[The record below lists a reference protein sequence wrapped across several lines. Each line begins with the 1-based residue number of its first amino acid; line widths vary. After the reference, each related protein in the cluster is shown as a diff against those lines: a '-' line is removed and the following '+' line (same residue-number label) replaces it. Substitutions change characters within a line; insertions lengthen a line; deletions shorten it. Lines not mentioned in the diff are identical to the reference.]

1 MESAAKTDNRFDLL
15 RFVFAGLVMVYH
27 VIALSGLVVEG
38 ALEQIFAQVA
48 ELSIQGFF
56 ILSGALV
63 AGSFERSA
71 GVTEYAMKRVRRLYP
86 AYVVVIL
93 VPALIALSLSGG
105 LSDVARYV
113 GANLLFLNFL
123 EPSLP
128 GLFEGNRFTAVNG
141 ALWTLKI
148 EVMFYACLPALILLM
163 RRFGRGWPV
172 FLTCVYAGG
181 EAWRVLVPG
190 MVEGEMGVVLARQLP
205 GQMAYFACGI
215 GVWKLWHRLP
225 KLSVAMMAA
234 GSIGIVLTLW
244 LPMLDLLRPLASACV
259 IAGLAFAPGWKPAVS
274 KYGDVSYG
282 LYITHFPIIQAL
294 VAAGVFGAL
303 GLRGGVIVAA
313 VLVSVASFALWHMVE
328 KRALRPTSHYRLS

>member
-1 MESAAKTDNRFDLL
+1 MESAAKIDNRFDLL

-27 VIALSGLVVEG
+27 AIALSGLAVEST
-38 ALEQIFAQVA
+38 LELVFAQIA

-71 GVTEYAMKRVRRLYP
+71 GVIDYAMKRVRRLYP

-105 LSDVARYV
+105 LFDIARYV

-128 GLFEGNRFTAVNG
+128 GLFESNRFTAVNG

-148 EVMFYACLPALILLM
+148 EVMFYACLPALIVLM
-163 RRFGRGWPV
+163 RRFGRWWPL
-172 FLTCVYAGG
+172 FLVCVYAGG
-181 EAWRVLVPG
+181 EVWRMGVPAL
-190 MVEGEMGVVLARQLP
+190 VEGEMGAVLARQLP
-205 GQMAYFACGI
+205 GQMACFACGI
-215 GVWKLWHRLP
+215 GVWKFWHMLP
-225 KLSVAMMAA
+225 KFSITMMVAGA
-234 GSIGIVLTLW
+234 IGTALTLW
-244 LPMLDLLRPLASACV
+244 VPILEPLRPAAWACA

-282 LYITHFPIIQAL
+282 LYITHFPIVQAL

-303 GLRGGVIVAA
+303 GLWGGVIVAA
-313 VLVSVASFALWHMVE
+313 VLVLVASFALWHMVE
-328 KRALRPTSHYRLS
+328 KRVLRPTSHYRSS